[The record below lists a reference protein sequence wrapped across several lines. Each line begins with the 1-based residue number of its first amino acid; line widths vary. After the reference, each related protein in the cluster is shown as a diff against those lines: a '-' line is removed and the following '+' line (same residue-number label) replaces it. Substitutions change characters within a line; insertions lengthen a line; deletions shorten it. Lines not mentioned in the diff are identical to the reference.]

1 METPS
6 ATVFNVQKFSLDDGP
21 GIRTTVFLKGC
32 PLRCAWCANP
42 ESQLGA
48 PQVLWD
54 RRQCVGCGTC
64 AAGSGAVTLDEK
76 GVHVDHA
83 RVKDAEAVAGL
94 CPHGALTVAG
104 ETRTADDVAE
114 ECLQDLP
121 FYQESG
127 GGVTVSGGE
136 PLLWPD
142 FVEALAAR
150 MHGHGVPMAVETT
163 GCVSEAA
170 FARALESLDLV
181 LFDVKHPN
189 EAWHM
194 DGTGVGLGLI
204 RKNLVQA
211 LRWAEAGGEVLFRT
225 PVIFGYND
233 GAAAGIAE
241 MLHGAAREAGFSGT
255 PRLQLLPL
263 HQFGEGKYDKL
274 GREYGLRDERPLHEE
289 DLEPMAE
296 ELRALGID
304 AFV

>member
-1 METPS
+1 MENPS

-64 AAGSGAVTLDEK
+64 AAGSDAVTLDAD
-76 GVHVDHA
+76 GVHVDHG
-83 RVKDAEAVAGL
+83 RLRDAAAVAAL

-104 ETRTADDVAE
+104 ETRTAIEVAE

-150 MHGHGVPMAVETT
+150 MHEKDVTVAVETT
-163 GCVSEAA
+163 GCVSEDV
-170 FARALESLDLV
+170 FERALRSLDLV
-181 LFDVKHPN
+181 LFDVKQPD
-189 EAWHM
+189 EARHRE
-194 DGTGVGLGLI
+194 GTGVGLGLV
-204 RKNLVQA
+204 RKNMENV
-211 LRWAEAGGEVLFRT
+211 LRWAETGGEVLFRT
-225 PVIFGYND
+225 PVIPGYND
-233 GAAAGIAE
+233 DAAARIAE
-241 MLHGAAREAGFSGT
+241 LLETAGKTAGFSGAV
-255 PRLQLLPL
+255 RLQLLPF

-274 GREYGLRDERPLHEE
+274 GRGYALAGKTVLHEE
-289 DLEPMAE
+289 DLEPMVA
-296 ELRALGID
+296 ELRARGID